1 MRSFSDTDIVPELSL
16 GWRREKKETCPLK
29 IKASSFFI
37 SLSLSYSW
45 RDTINCFAK
54 DMDKL
59 LKGKPRAKE

>member
-1 MRSFSDTDIVPELSL
+1 MRSFSDIVPELSL
-16 GWRREKKETCPLK
+16 GWRRQRKKKKHVLLK
-29 IKASSFFI
+29 LKHPASS